1 MKKLTAKGSV
11 LRGNQ
16 QDDPLE
22 LSDLGRD
29 QGTAARAARD
39 DLYGLAF
46 EWMRERR
53 NRVGMNDAAVD
64 RRPSPAAAGGVK
76 IGIW

>member
-1 MKKLTAKGSV
+1 M
-11 LRGNQ
+11 
-16 QDDPLE
+16 
-22 LSDLGRD
+22 
-29 QGTAARAARD
+29 
-39 DLYGLAF
+39 AF

-53 NRVGMNDAAVD
+53 NRIGMTDAAVD